1 MQWLFYLQHYNIEMT
16 TQELTADIFRRLRK
30 FRIIIVT
37 TGILAA
43 VVLVLYA
50 MQKPVTYTSKS
61 SVFPL
66 SGSSDNNATST
77 TLSALL
83 GTEGSKSFS
92 DDASVNIIEL
102 AQSRTTRE
110 EVAAILDSSKNNKTI
125 AALLV
130 DDINDHRGWFEEKV
144 EKPVNEYAL
153 ITWAGDQLKMGL
165 NASINKNNTLVLSYT
180 GRSPDLVRTIS
191 YGFINK
197 ISLFYIELKREKAN
211 RDFQFA
217 TSKVDSLRNVM
228 NAKDKKLIAMDKRT
242 LFTNTSKLEY
252 RVPTENLLADKQM
265 IRQQYAQAVTN
276 QQNAAYK
283 LQKATPLIKLLDKPE
298 PPYDIKNNSAVLFG
312 IIGFFSGIILVSS
325 VLVIGIISKY
335 SKQEINKSIFGHG
348 DTKNTTT
355 TASVL

>member
-1 MQWLFYLQHYNIEMT
+1 MS
-16 TQELTADIFRRLRK
+16 TQELTTAIFHRLKK
-30 FRIIIVT
+30 FRVVIIT
-37 TGILAA
+37 AGILAA
-43 VVLVLYA
+43 SALILHA
-50 MQKPVTYTSKS
+50 MKQPVTYTSKS

-66 SGSSDNNATST
+66 SSSNDNNATSS

-83 GTEGSKSFS
+83 GTEGSKSFSS

-110 EVAAILDSSKNNKTI
+110 EVAAIRDSSNGNKTI
-125 AALLV
+125 AELLL
-130 DDINDHRGWFEEKV
+130 DDINNHRSWLEDKV
-144 EKPVNEYAL
+144 IKPVNQVAL
-153 ITWAGDQLKMGL
+153 ITWAGDELKIGL

-180 GRSPDLVRTIS
+180 GRSPDLVKTIS

-197 ISLFYIELKREKAN
+197 ISLFYIDLKREKAN

-217 TSKVDSLRNVM
+217 TSKVDSLRIVM
-228 NAKDKKLIAMDKRT
+228 NAKDQKLIAIDKRT

-265 IRQQYAQAVTN
+265 IRQQYAQAVAN

-283 LQKATPLIKLLDKPE
+283 LQKATPLIKVLDKPD
-298 PPYDIKNNSAVLFG
+298 PPYDIKNKSAILYG
-312 IIGFFSGIILVSS
+312 IIGLLGGIIFISGL
-325 VLVIGIISKY
+325 LVIGIILKY
-335 SKQEINKSIFGHG
+335 IKWEINKSLFGSGH
-348 DTKNTTT
+348 TKNTSA